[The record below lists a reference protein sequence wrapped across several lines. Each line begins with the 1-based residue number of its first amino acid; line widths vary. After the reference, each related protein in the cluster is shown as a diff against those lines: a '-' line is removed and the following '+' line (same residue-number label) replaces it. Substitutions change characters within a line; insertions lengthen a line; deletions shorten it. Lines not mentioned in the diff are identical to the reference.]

1 MFKVFKNKFYCSIF
15 IAFILFFVQ
24 GAESHIN
31 LDKDLFQREL
41 FFTHQEKNRVTR
53 NIDRAVIY
61 LIEEKNQLTFMKV
74 RQESCFSAFWG
85 IISFFMTILVFGF
98 R

>member
-1 MFKVFKNKFYCSIF
+1 MFKVFKNNFYCYIF
-15 IAFILFFVQ
+15 IAFILFFAQ
-24 GAESHIN
+24 GAESHI
-31 LDKDLFQREL
+31 DIAKEFFQREL
-41 FFTHQEKNRVTR
+41 FFTHQEKNRVNQ